1 LPSTG
6 AAAATQAIA
15 SPTGAPDSG
24 AFADAAADAVDVDVA
39 ADSGDEVHVLLV
51 GGFPAARDGLIG
63 VSAVGPGRSADSP
76 EQPATS
82 TDAAN
87 NTAIRIRPG

>member
-1 LPSTG
+1 MLWIAALTG
-6 AAAATQAIA
+6 SPAAGAIA
-15 SPTGAPDSG
+15 GTEL
-24 AFADAAADAVDVDVA
+24 AVVVEGDRGDVCVVVA
-39 ADSGDEVHVLLV
+39 E
-51 GGFPAARDGLIG
+51 PAVRDGVIG
-63 VSAVGPGRSADSP
+63 VSSAGPGLPAGTV